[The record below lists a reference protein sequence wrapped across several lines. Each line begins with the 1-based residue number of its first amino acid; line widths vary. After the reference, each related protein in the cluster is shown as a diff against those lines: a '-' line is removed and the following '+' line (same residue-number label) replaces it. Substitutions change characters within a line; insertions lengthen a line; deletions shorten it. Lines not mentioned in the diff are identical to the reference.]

1 MVPLFLIAS
10 RERALAVAVAEDEFL
25 VVEDFEV
32 EHPAAKTI
40 NKRLTIAK
48 KRFTISFSAS
58 KITLLLSKYGT
69 LLLESSCINDD

>member
-10 RERALAVAVAEDEFL
+10 RERALAVDVAEDEFL

-48 KRFTISFSAS
+48 KRFTGSVAKF
-58 KITLLLSKYGT
+58 Y
-69 LLLESSCINDD
+69 

>member
-32 EHPAAKTI
+32 EHPAAKT
-40 NKRLTIAK
+40 N
-48 KRFTISFSAS
+48 
-58 KITLLLSKYGT
+58 
-69 LLLESSCINDD
+69 